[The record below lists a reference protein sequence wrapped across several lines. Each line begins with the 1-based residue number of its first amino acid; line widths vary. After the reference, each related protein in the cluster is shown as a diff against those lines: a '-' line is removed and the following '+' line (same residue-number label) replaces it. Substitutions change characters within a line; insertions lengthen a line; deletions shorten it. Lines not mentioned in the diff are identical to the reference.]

1 MDERYSRVFDLQHY
15 FFAESS
21 PVIITAGA
29 LLKDNQSGKVLAQ
42 LKLHNI
48 SNKAIKAATVSI
60 TPFDTVGKPLGN
72 AISHQYLDL
81 NAQRGDDFAQKP
93 PVALPDASTRAFSVS
108 VEEVIFSD
116 NSVWNGSGKAWEA
129 IEPPKRLDELDD
141 AELIKQFKLKY
152 GAESKNMLS
161 EQKDIW
167 FCTCGSVNHDGEA
180 ECTRC
185 GNKLDELRKLDMTEL
200 EGAKAERVAIEKKTK
215 RKKIITFGII
225 GIALIALALIIITIV
240 HKIQADEI
248 HDSLLGK
255 TFYESYSDYVIDDSK
270 KYIVFLE
277 DGSVYEYSI
286 LVHTKCEYNP
296 TIGKSIWHPTGIASY
311 SKNTYDSFSVHI
323 DLFGNVTIEFHDG
336 LHQFWDVEIEEEIG
350 EEVDLSD
357 YRYSKYD
364 YIDKSVFDSAPDNEY
379 DRDES
384 GKIKE
389 NDDGSRSMYSGNEW
403 YDLDTDEER

>member
-1 MDERYSRVFDLQHY
+1 MEVGERYSRVFDLQQY
-15 FFAESS
+15 FFADSS

-60 TPFDTVGKPLGN
+60 TPFDTAGRPLGN
-72 AISHQYLDL
+72 AISHQYLDF
-81 NAQRGDDFAQKP
+81 NAQRGDDFAQKSP
-93 PVALPDASTRAFSVS
+93 FILPDASTRAFSVT
-108 VEEVIFSD
+108 VEEVIFAD
-116 NSVWNGSGKAWEA
+116 NSIWTGSGKAWQT
-129 IEPPKRLDELDD
+129 IEPPKSLDKLGD

-167 FCTCGSVNHDGEA
+167 FCTCGSVNYTGEA
-180 ECTRC
+180 ECHRC
-185 GNKLDELRKLDMTEL
+185 GNKLDQLRKLDTTQL

-225 GIALIALALIIITIV
+225 AIALIALALIIITIV

-255 TFYESYSDYVIDDSK
+255 TFYESYYDYDSDD
-270 KYIVFLE
+270 YIVFLE

-286 LVHTKCEYNP
+286 WVYTKCEYNP
-296 TIGKSIWHPTGIASY
+296 TIGKSIWHPTGKASY

-336 LHQFWDVEIEEEIG
+336 LHQSWDVEIEEEIG

-357 YRYSKYD
+357 YHYGMYD
-364 YIDKSVFDSAPDNEY
+364 YIDESVFDSTPDNEY
-379 DRDES
+379 GRDES
-384 GKIKE
+384 GKIIE
-389 NDDGSRSMYSGNEW
+389 NDDGSRSMYSGHEW